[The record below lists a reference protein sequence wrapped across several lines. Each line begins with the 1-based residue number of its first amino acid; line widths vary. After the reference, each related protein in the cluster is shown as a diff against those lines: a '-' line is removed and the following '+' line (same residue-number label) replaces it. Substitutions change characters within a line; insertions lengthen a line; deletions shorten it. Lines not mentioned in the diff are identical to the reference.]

1 MLAIFTVLH
10 FLVDGICA
18 AAMAAYAVQEPLLAP
33 IVYYFGLYNA
43 IAFGTQW
50 LTGWLFDKKESW
62 IRYAFL
68 FVTVTLGLG
77 TQSALGIQTQTL
89 LLGIGNSVFHVAAG
103 SLVLRRYTTYKELG
117 IFVSSGAVV
126 LRRYTTYKELGIFVS
141 SGAVGL
147 ALGLNCIVGPYPFL
161 FACAVLCA
169 VVTQRLWRAEIPE
182 AVAVQTVLTNLSIDT
197 VSDALSSQKTLQTEA
212 EGFGPPETPDSNSST
227 VPRRWLTGLCLIL
240 LLGCIVLRGFGSGGA
255 ASQYVMLFPCVFAA
269 GKALGGVVCDR
280 AGYPKTILFIFL
292 LSFLAL
298 QLSGL
303 LAAVLLVLAFN
314 MTMPLTLRLVHWCT
328 PRYPGMMFGLAA
340 GCLLPGVFYKGFSI
354 PPQGMAVLQFLCLA
368 AAGWLLRKSMEK
380 PGH

>member
-1 MLAIFTVLH
+1 MLAIFTALH

-50 LTGWLFDKKESW
+50 LTGWFFDKKENW

-68 FVTVTLGLG
+68 FVLVTLGLG
-77 TQSALGIQTQTL
+77 TQAALGIKAQTL

-103 SLVLRRYTTYKELG
+103 SLVLRRYKTYKELG
-117 IFVSSGAVV
+117 IFVSSGA
-126 LRRYTTYKELGIFVS
+126 I
-141 SGAVGL
+141 GL
-147 ALGLNCIVGPYPFL
+147 ALGLNCIVGAYPFL

-169 VVTQRLWRAEIPE
+169 VATHQLWRREIPE
-182 AVAVQTVLTNLSIDT
+182 AVAVQTISLDYPGENRP
-197 VSDALSSQKTLQTEA
+197 DAL
-212 EGFGPPETPDSNSST
+212 G
-227 VPRRWLTGLCLIL
+227 CLIL
-240 LLGCIVLRGFGSGGA
+240 LLGCIVLRGFGSGDA
-255 ASQYVMLFPCVFAA
+255 ASPYVMLFPCVFAA
-269 GKALGGVVCDR
+269 GKALGGIVCDR
-280 AGYPKTILFIFL
+280 AGYRNTILGIFL

-303 LAAVLLVLAFN
+303 VAAVLLVLAFN
-314 MTMPLTLRLVHWCT
+314 MTMPLTLRLVHWCN

-354 PPQGMAVLQFLCLA
+354 PPQAMAVLQFLCLA
-368 AAGWLLRKSMEK
+368 AAGWLLRNSTEK
-380 PGH
+380 PGHLSDRERE

>member
-1 MLAIFTVLH
+1 MLVIFTALH

-18 AAMAAYAVQEPLLAP
+18 AVMAAYAVQEPSLAP

-50 LTGWLFDKKESW
+50 LTGWIFDKKENW
-62 IRYAFL
+62 IRYAFPFIL
-68 FVTVTLGLG
+68 VTLGMG
-77 TQSALGIQTQTL
+77 TQATLGIKAQTL

-117 IFVSSGAVV
+117 IFVSSGAV
-126 LRRYTTYKELGIFVS
+126 
-141 SGAVGL
+141 GL
-147 ALGLNCIVGPYPFL
+147 ALGLNCIVGAYPFL

-169 VVTQRLWRAEIPE
+169 AVTQRLWRTEIPE
-182 AVAVQTVLTNLSIDT
+182 AVAVQTV
-197 VSDALSSQKTLQTEA
+197 
-212 EGFGPPETPDSNSST
+212 
-227 VPRRWLTGLCLIL
+227 PRQWLTGICLVL

-255 ASQYVMLFPCVFAA
+255 ASPYVMLFPCVFAA
-269 GKALGGVVCDR
+269 GKALGGIICDR
-280 AGYPKTILFIFL
+280 AGYRNTILFIFL
-292 LSFLAL
+292 LSFIAL

-303 LAAVLLVLAFN
+303 VASVLLVLAFN
-314 MTMPLTLRLVHWCT
+314 MTMPLTLRLVHWCK

-354 PPQGMAVLQFLCLA
+354 PPQGMTVLQFLCLA
-368 AAGWLLRKSMEK
+368 AAGWLLRISVEK

>member
-68 FVTVTLGLG
+68 FVLLTLGLG

-103 SLVLRRYTTYKELG
+103 SL
-117 IFVSSGAVV
+117 V

-197 VSDALSSQKTLQTEA
+197 VSDALSSQKTQQTEA
-212 EGFGPPETPDSNSST
+212 EGFGPPETLDSNSTT

-240 LLGCIVLRGFGSGGA
+240 LLGCIVLRGFGGGA
-255 ASQYVMLFPCVFAA
+255 ASPYVMLFPCVFAA

-314 MTMPLTLRLVHWCT
+314 MTMPLTLRLVHWCN

-368 AAGWLLRKSMEK
+368 AAGWLLRKSVETGARRNGSFPEQRNRMQV
-380 PGH
+380 

>member
-1 MLAIFTVLH
+1 MLVIFTALH

-18 AAMAAYAVQEPLLAP
+18 AAMAAYAVQEPSLAP

-50 LTGWLFDKKESW
+50 LTGWIFDKKENW

-68 FVTVTLGLG
+68 FVLVTLGTG
-77 TQSALGIQTQTL
+77 TQAALGIKAQTL

-117 IFVSSGAVV
+117 IFVSSGAV
-126 LRRYTTYKELGIFVS
+126 
-141 SGAVGL
+141 GL
-147 ALGLNCIVGPYPFL
+147 ALGLNCIVGAYPFL

-169 VVTQRLWRAEIPE
+169 AVTQRLWRTEIPE
-182 AVAVQTVLTNLSIDT
+182 AIAVQTV
-197 VSDALSSQKTLQTEA
+197 
-212 EGFGPPETPDSNSST
+212 
-227 VPRRWLTGLCLIL
+227 PRQWITGICLVL

-255 ASQYVMLFPCVFAA
+255 ASPYVMLFPCVFAA
-269 GKALGGVVCDR
+269 GKALGGIICDR
-280 AGYPKTILFIFL
+280 AGYRNTILFIFL
-292 LSFLAL
+292 LSFIAL

-303 LAAVLLVLAFN
+303 VASVLLVLAFN
-314 MTMPLTLRLVHWCT
+314 MTMPLTLRLVHWCK

-354 PPQGMAVLQFLCLA
+354 PPHGMAVLQFLCLA
-368 AAGWLLRKSMEK
+368 AAGWLLRISAEK

>member
-1 MLAIFTVLH
+1 MLAIFTALH

-50 LTGWLFDKKESW
+50 LTGCLFDKKENW
-62 IRYAFL
+62 MRYAFL
-68 FVTVTLGLG
+68 FVLVTLGLG
-77 TQSALGIQTQTL
+77 TQAALGIKAQTL

-117 IFVSSGAVV
+117 IFVSSGAV
-126 LRRYTTYKELGIFVS
+126 
-141 SGAVGL
+141 GL

-161 FACAVLCA
+161 FVCAVLCA
-169 VVTQRLWRAEIPE
+169 VATKRLWHMEIPG
-182 AVAVQTVLTNLSIDT
+182 AGDS
-197 VSDALSSQKTLQTEA
+197 VS
-212 EGFGPPETPDSNSST
+212 PEPVNGNVPT
-227 VPRRWLTGLCLIL
+227 VPLCWLTGICLVL

-255 ASQYVMLFPCVFAA
+255 ASPYVMLFPCVFAA
-269 GKALGGVVCDR
+269 GKVLGGIICDR
-280 AGYPKTILFIFL
+280 AGYRNTILFIFL
-292 LSFLAL
+292 LSFIAL

-303 LAAVLLVLAFN
+303 VASVLLVLAFN
-314 MTMPLTLRLVHWCT
+314 MTMPLTLRLVHWCK

-354 PPQGMAVLQFLCLA
+354 PPQGMTVLQFLCLA
-368 AAGWLLRKSMEK
+368 AAGWLLRKSVE
-380 PGH
+380 